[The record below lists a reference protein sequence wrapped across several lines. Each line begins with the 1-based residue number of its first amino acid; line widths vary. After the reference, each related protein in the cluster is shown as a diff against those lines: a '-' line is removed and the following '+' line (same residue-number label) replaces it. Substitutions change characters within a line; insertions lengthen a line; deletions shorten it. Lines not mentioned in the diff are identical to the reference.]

1 MTRIFH
7 WFFMWKM
14 DPMSGFDIRLVFT
27 LPPKDSTLQYKI
39 SVYTSEITFLALVPC
54 CWCCRRIIKESCRF
68 QCVWCLT
75 SICQIVKETTI
86 QKSVFSKIN
95 KNSSFRKGYELIFSI
110 AHATLWHKGL
120 LKYVYS
126 PFNES
131 CK

>member
-7 WFFMWKM
+7 RLFLWKWI
-14 DPMSGFDIRLVFT
+14 PCQAVTSILCLLFRPQTVHC
-27 LPPKDSTLQYKI
+27 STKYP
-39 SVYTSEITFLALVPC
+39 YTSEITFLALVPC